1 MFFKTDIS
9 FKVVTGFVMGN
20 VYSNSKM
27 FHYHDKLDDIQAGR
41 LSAPIHVRLKPT
53 NSCTHRCYYCCY
65 RNDELYLSERMNER
79 DKIGREKMQEIISD
93 LGQMGVKAVT
103 LTGGGEPLCYRYIVE
118 TIQGLLDAGIKVA
131 MLTHG
136 GLLKGEVAELLARRA
151 VWVRISMDA
160 ADRETYAKNRG
171 VALEEFDRVCENI
184 RNFADV
190 EGRKCVLGLNLIVT
204 KDNSADVLD
213 FFRMAKELGADHVKA
228 SGAVVS
234 TKRRENAEYIKPFY
248 QSVKDQIAEGI
259 RTFGDDSFAIIDKFH
274 LPDSTEEGFE
284 RQYKWCPFAQYL
296 TVIAA
301 DENVYTCQDKAYTSS
316 GLLGSIKNKSFAK
329 LWFSDELK
337 QKLLTLN
344 PGKECRHHCVAH
356 GKNVMLLDYFEAD
369 QEHLD
374 FV

>member
-1 MFFKTDIS
+1 
-9 FKVVTGFVMGN
+9 MGN

-53 NSCTHRCYYCCY
+53 NFCTHRCYYCCY

-79 DKIGREKMQEIISD
+79 EKIGREKMQELISD

-160 ADRETYAKNRG
+160 ADRQTYAKNRG

-190 EGRKCVLGLNLIVT
+190 EGRKCVLGLNLIVA

-213 FFRMAKELGADHVKA
+213 FFRMAKELDIKKNLLVINKVTDVSDVLSLYKRVFNDESVQYHIVRLDKQLYDLEVK
-228 SGAVVS
+228 GLGV
-234 TKRRENAEYIKPFY
+234 
-248 QSVKDQIAEGI
+248 
-259 RTFGDDSFAIIDKFH
+259 DKFK
-274 LPDSTEEGFE
+274 PDSIIFQDVTGLF
-284 RQYKWCPFAQYL
+284 KTISYL
-296 TVIAA
+296 
-301 DENVYTCQDKAYTSS
+301 
-316 GLLGSIKNKSFAK
+316 
-329 LWFSDELK
+329 
-337 QKLLTLN
+337 QKL
-344 PGKECRHHCVAH
+344 KV
-356 GKNVMLLDYFEAD
+356 
-369 QEHLD
+369 
-374 FV
+374 